1 MRSALVQFVR
11 ERIAAMNDDTILA
24 LALTIDVE
32 AASQLPRLD
41 PSVINPRV
49 PKKPRAQRA
58 PKPETGAFTM
68 AVFEAIAAGAS
79 GMMAIEQKV
88 GALGTRAMIARA
100 LDKLKQEERVFQG
113 GERRFARY
121 ATSQE
126 DADRISYEARTGTTA
141 TE

>member
-1 MRSALVQFVR
+1 
-11 ERIAAMNDDTILA
+11 
-24 LALTIDVE
+24 
-32 AASQLPRLD
+32 
-41 PSVINPRV
+41 
-49 PKKPRAQRA
+49 
-58 PKPETGAFTM
+58 M